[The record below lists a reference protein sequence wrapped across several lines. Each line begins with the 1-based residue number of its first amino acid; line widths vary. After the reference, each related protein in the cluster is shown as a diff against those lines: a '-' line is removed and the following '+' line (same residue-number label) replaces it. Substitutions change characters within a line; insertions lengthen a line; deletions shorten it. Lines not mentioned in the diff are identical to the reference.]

1 MKSFAGDAGDDLGID
16 SSPWPAFADAKEMTC
31 PGHRLQNG
39 LGIEWLDCSQ
49 INDLDIDSFFF
60 ELASRCHGIV
70 QNGRISDHREILSG
84 TAAYGFACGK
94 RNFFRKPLCLDPVVE
109 EFVSAEQDRVIKGD

>member
-49 INDLDIDSFFF
+49 INDLDIDSFFSSS
-60 ELASRCHGIV
+60 LAAAKASYR
-70 QNGRISDHREILSG
+70 
-84 TAAYGFACGK
+84 TA
-94 RNFFRKPLCLDPVVE
+94 E
-109 EFVSAEQDRVIKGD
+109 